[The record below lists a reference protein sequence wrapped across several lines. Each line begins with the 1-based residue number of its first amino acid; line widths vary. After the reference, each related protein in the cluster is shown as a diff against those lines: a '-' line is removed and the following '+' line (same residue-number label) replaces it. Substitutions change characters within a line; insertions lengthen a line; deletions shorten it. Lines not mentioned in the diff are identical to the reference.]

1 MDPQKTF
8 AITCSGVGKSYGALT
23 ALHPIDLGVATGS
36 VHALVGENG
45 AGKSTLLRI
54 LAGEVRP
61 DHGRITV
68 LDAPLPIGNPKR
80 VLRQGVLLMRQEVTL
95 VPGLSVAE
103 NCSLPHVE
111 AGASRL
117 RRRAAARTAFTTA
130 AASLGVA
137 IDPDSL
143 PGELSLAQQRTVE
156 LIKATLAGARVLLL
170 DEPSAALGPMERTQL
185 HGLVRRLRDEG
196 CTVVLVSHDLD
207 EVLDLSDEVTVL
219 RDGQVVLR
227 SATVGLSREALLSAM
242 AGHQVTTASGDR
254 AAPDASEVLRVAGL
268 TVPGS
273 VRDGHIAL
281 RAGEIV
287 LLAGL
292 AGAGRSELLWA
303 LAGAGPG
310 QAERVELDGRA
321 VGLPRSTRAA
331 LRTRIALLPEERA
344 AQGMVAS
351 MTAAE
356 NAVLSDTRRASG
368 GVVLR
373 RRRQLAAATDLAGRV
388 GFSVARL
395 AAPMAT
401 LSGGNQQK
409 ILIARCLYV
418 EPRVLLLDEPTR
430 GIDVRTKG
438 EIMRSIRRYVAESGA
453 AALVVSSEVE
463 ELLEFCDRVLVLGQD
478 SRLRPVV
485 GEPTS
490 AAILSLAF
498 TGSVAA

>member
-1 MDPQKTF
+1 
-8 AITCSGVGKSYGALT
+8 
-23 ALHPIDLGVATGS
+23 
-36 VHALVGENG
+36 
-45 AGKSTLLRI
+45 
-54 LAGEVRP
+54 
-61 DHGRITV
+61 
-68 LDAPLPIGNPKR
+68 
-80 VLRQGVLLMRQEVTL
+80 
-95 VPGLSVAE
+95 
-103 NCSLPHVE
+103 
-111 AGASRL
+111 
-117 RRRAAARTAFTTA
+117 
-130 AASLGVA
+130 
-137 IDPDSL
+137 
-143 PGELSLAQQRTVE
+143 VE

-196 CTVVLVSHDLD
+196 RTVVLVSHDLD

-227 SATVGLSREALLSAM
+227 SATVGLNREALLSAM

-254 AAPDASEVLRVAGL
+254 AAPDAPEVLRVAGL

-310 QAERVELDGRA
+310 QAERVELDGRV

-356 NAVLSDTRRASG
+356 NAVLSDARRASG

-373 RRRQLAAATDLAGRV
+373 RRRQLAAATDLASRV
-388 GFSVARL
+388 GFSAARL

>member
-1 MDPQKTF
+1 
-8 AITCSGVGKSYGALT
+8 
-23 ALHPIDLGVATGS
+23 
-36 VHALVGENG
+36 
-45 AGKSTLLRI
+45 
-54 LAGEVRP
+54 
-61 DHGRITV
+61 
-68 LDAPLPIGNPKR
+68 
-80 VLRQGVLLMRQEVTL
+80 
-95 VPGLSVAE
+95 
-103 NCSLPHVE
+103 
-111 AGASRL
+111 
-117 RRRAAARTAFTTA
+117 
-130 AASLGVA
+130 
-137 IDPDSL
+137 
-143 PGELSLAQQRTVE
+143 
-156 LIKATLAGARVLLL
+156 
-170 DEPSAALGPMERTQL
+170 
-185 HGLVRRLRDEG
+185 
-196 CTVVLVSHDLD
+196 
-207 EVLDLSDEVTVL
+207 
-219 RDGQVVLR
+219 
-227 SATVGLSREALLSAM
+227 
-242 AGHQVTTASGDR
+242 
-254 AAPDASEVLRVAGL
+254 VLRVAGL

-310 QAERVELDGRA
+310 QAERVELDGRV

-356 NAVLSDTRRASG
+356 NAVLSDARRASG

-373 RRRQLAAATDLAGRV
+373 RRRQLAAATDLASRV
-388 GFSVARL
+388 GFSAARL